1 MMSRG
6 EASIEDLISSAEGIC
21 NYDEEV
27 YDCIK
32 PHVRQIAEAYLVL
45 SNKASEKLER
55 EFFGL
60 RDYYSLIKMLYW
72 FARKQ

>member
-1 MMSRG
+1 MKRRHSN
-6 EASIEDLISSAEGIC
+6 SKFTQSAEGIC

-60 RDYYSLIKMLYW
+60 HDYYSLIKMLYW